1 MRRSSWFKVITSGL
15 IALAVTGAAWAGLN
29 ADVFT
34 GTQLRLAD
42 GLFPAAGRDPRIVVV
57 AVDEETLRVMQ
68 DRESPWPWDRDI
80 HGRLID
86 RLNEAGTALV
96 GYDVT
101 FAGPRTGDEAL
112 ADAIARGGNV
122 VLAANAEFE
131 GRLDPER
138 VPQASR
144 IDRPI
149 GALADPSA
157 GVAHANIIP
166 DPDGVVR
173 ALPPVIDTPDF
184 THMPSMSLALYQLEL
199 GLFDLDGPYTTRP
212 DGIQVADRLIPTG
225 DAQLMELNWTEG
237 FPQYRAID
245 VMEGR
250 VPDDAF
256 RGRIVLVGATALGLG
271 DTRFTPLNKSS
282 GQPGVLV
289 HANALNT
296 MLTGSFLQPDGL
308 GLTLLWILGL
318 TFLTAL
324 AVAFLRI
331 WLSPLVTFGLLAGYY
346 FLAFTRFDGG
356 RVMNLIYPLFTVAL
370 AFLGALAVRYFTE
383 ERERL
388 RVTRV
393 FGRYVAGD
401 VVSEVLAAPERAL
414 ATLEGAS
421 RPISV
426 LFADLRGFTSASD
439 GAAPEKVVIALNAYL
454 DSMTRAVNEELGT
467 IDKFMGDCV
476 MAFWGAP
483 RPTEHHADRAARA
496 AVRML
501 DYIDEAVEA
510 GKTAGLNVKGCG
522 VGIATGEA
530 VVGNIGSH
538 ERLDY
543 TVIGDTVNTASRLC
557 GVAGAGQIVVT
568 DRCANQLGDDFR
580 LAELPPLVVKGKA
593 ETLQVFQVLRE
604 GQEVERFAEEAQL
617 ESTEEKG
624 QFEVPRTKA
633 AGYSPIEPSQPIEQ
647 AQPVAG
653 PDDRGQG

>member
-1 MRRSSWFKVITSGL
+1 VRRSSLFKVLTSGL

-80 HGRLID
+80 HGRLVD
-86 RLNEAGTALV
+86 RLNEAGAALI

-101 FAGPRTGDEAL
+101 FAGPRSGDQAL
-112 ADAIARGGNV
+112 AGALSRGGNV

-138 VPQASR
+138 VPQARR

-149 GALADPSA
+149 ASLSDASA

-184 THMPSMSLALYQLEL
+184 AQMPSLSLALYQLVL
-199 GLFDLDGPYTTRP
+199 GLSDLDGPFTTRP
-212 DGIQVADRLIPTG
+212 EGIQVADRLIPTG
-225 DAQLMELNWTEG
+225 EAQLMELNWTES

-250 VPDDAF
+250 VPEDAF
-256 RGRIVLVGATALGLG
+256 RDRIVLVGATALGLG

-318 TFLTAL
+318 TLLTAL
-324 AVAFLRI
+324 AVAFLPI

-346 FLAFTRFDGG
+346 FLAFLRFDSGQ
-356 RVMNLIYPLFTVAL
+356 VMNLIYPLFTVAL

-439 GAAPEKVVIALNAYL
+439 GAEPEKVVVALNAYL
-454 DSMTRAVNEELGT
+454 NSMTRAVNEELGT

-483 RPTEHHADRAARA
+483 RPTEHHAERAARA
-496 AVRML
+496 AMRML
-501 DYIDEAVEA
+501 DYIDEAVRA

-568 DRCANQLGDDFR
+568 DRCAEQLGDDFR
-580 LAELPPLVVKGKA
+580 VGELPPLTVKGKSGS
-593 ETLQVFQVLRE
+593 LQVFQVLRE
-604 GQEVERFAEEAQL
+604 GQEAELFAEEAQL
-617 ESTEEKG
+617 EATEEKG
-624 QFEVPRTKA
+624 KFELPRTKA
-633 AGYSPIEPSQPIEQ
+633 AGYAPIEP

-653 PDDRGQG
+653 PEDRSQG